1 MQNPNSVIT
10 QAFEGLVLDV
20 SHELA
25 ISDKRVYEMLSRDNP
40 YPKIWRLLNAL
51 GRINPERLRLVQSD
65 FNARCTRILG
75 NDKSPA
81 ALASLHKETSE
92 AIQIV
97 IENGEKINAK
107 KKFWKR
113 LRNCKNNLNCAIPNI
128 SPKGVIGGKI
138 NVRNKKN

>member
-81 ALASLHKETSE
+81 ALASLHKEASE

-97 IENGEKINAK
+97 IENGEKNQRK
-107 KKFWKR
+107 KEI
-113 LRNCKNNLNCAIPNI
+113 LEAITELQKQLELCD
-128 SPKGVIGGKI
+128 SEY
-138 NVRNKKN
+138 